1 MQLRTKAKID
11 FVKGF
16 FEVLNIFVFEKTLEN
31 VMKHRNMRI
40 LPADRKR
47 SYLVKESNYHTT
59 KWFPKNLLAIE
70 MNEREAKMN
79 KPVYLGLPIFSKRC
93 IH

>member
-16 FEVLNIFVFEKTLEN
+16 FEVLNILMFGKNLEN
-31 VMKHRNMRI
+31 VTKHQEIRI
-40 LPADRKR
+40 LPTDRKR
-47 SYLVKESNYHTT
+47 SYLVEASNYHTT
-59 KWFPKNLLAIE
+59 SWFPKTLLAIE
-70 MNEREAKMN
+70 INEREVKMK
-79 KPVYLGLPIFSKRC
+79 KPVYLGLSILNKRC